1 MPPRSPC
8 VISVIVLA
16 ACVPAPRA
24 LLTASRVDSS
34 EDCPAGGLILESGI
48 DDDRDEVLDPAEV
61 DTTTFVCDGEEGTDG
76 QDGADGIDGQDG
88 ADGTDAASF
97 GPVLDGSYVIQDTRD
112 VALLAGVE
120 TITGN
125 LTVRESPTPTSPPGP
140 WSFELPD
147 LQSVGGE
154 FRIEGMRTL
163 TRVGIPALVS
173 IGSGVN
179 LSWNFAL
186 REVGWAP
193 DLNFPTEYQGY
204 VYIATNPEL
213 LTIEG
218 FNGASGVRQVFIMD
232 NASLTTVRG
241 FARSEVIEIT
251 IQYNPTL
258 TTVEGFD
265 VVTYAG
271 EISVSNNTSL
281 RCLDPALLARFTA
294 AAASLYV
301 DVGPCER

>member
-1 MPPRSPC
+1 M
-8 VISVIVLA
+8 
-16 ACVPAPRA
+16 
-24 LLTASRVDSS
+24 TTSRVDSS
-34 EDCPAGGLILESGI
+34 DECPAGGLILESGI

-76 QDGADGIDGQDG
+76 QDGADGSDGQDG

-125 LTVRESPTPTSPPGP
+125 LTVRESLTPTSPPGP

-147 LQSVGGE
+147 LQSVGGA
-154 FRIEGMRTL
+154 FRIEGMQTL
-163 TRVGIPALVS
+163 TRVGIPALERVD
-173 IGSGVN
+173 GVY

-193 DLNFPTEYQGY
+193 DIDFTTDNQGY
-204 VYIATNPEL
+204 VYITTNPEL

-218 FNGASGVRQVFIMD
+218 FNGPSGVRQVFVMD

-241 FARSEVIEIT
+241 FARSEMMAIN
-251 IQYNPTL
+251 IQQNPAL

-265 VVTYAG
+265 ALTYAG
-271 EISVSNNTSL
+271 ELSVNNNTSL
-281 RCLDPALLARFTA
+281 PCLDPALLARFTA